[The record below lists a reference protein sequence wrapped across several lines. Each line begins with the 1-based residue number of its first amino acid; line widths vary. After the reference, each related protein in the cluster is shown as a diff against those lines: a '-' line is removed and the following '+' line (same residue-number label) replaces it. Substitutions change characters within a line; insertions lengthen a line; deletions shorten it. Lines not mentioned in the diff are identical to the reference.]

1 MYSSQKTSKGKSS
14 KAFTI
19 LNFINEEGETL
30 EGKCLSIYKFAI
42 QIENGKSL
50 VGKVNKYLRDFI
62 LLGLYSKK
70 IIFLLI

>member
-30 EGKCLSIYKFAI
+30 EGKCLSLYKFAI

-50 VGKVNKYLRDFI
+50 SRKGKQV
-62 LLGLYSKK
+62 SKRFYFAGV
-70 IIFLLI
+70 I